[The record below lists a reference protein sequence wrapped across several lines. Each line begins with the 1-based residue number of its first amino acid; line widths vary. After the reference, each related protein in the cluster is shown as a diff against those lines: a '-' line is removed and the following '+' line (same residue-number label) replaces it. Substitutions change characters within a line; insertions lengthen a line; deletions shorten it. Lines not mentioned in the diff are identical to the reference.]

1 MGRMLEE
8 LMTQSSTMHKKQQAR
23 LATIAKLLMAGS
35 ILMSG
40 RDIRLKVLEWF
51 IDFTSVDYY

>member
-1 MGRMLEE
+1 
-8 LMTQSSTMHKKQQAR
+8 MHKKQQAW

-35 ILMSG
+35 IKLKSG